1 MSSICDDLRAAILQA
16 AMQGKLTKQLPED
29 GTAEELLEQIKA
41 EKEKLIAEGKIKKQK
56 PLAPIADDEIPFEI
70 PENWKW
76 VRLSCIF
83 SITAGG
89 TPSRS
94 NPKFWNGN
102 IPWVKIGDM
111 NSKYTDNVSE
121 YITEDGLN
129 SSSAKIF
136 SVGTLLYSVFASIGT
151 VSILKI
157 EAATNQAIAGLS
169 KYYEDL
175 NTDYLFNA
183 LLSLKE
189 ILLKQARGCAQLNI
203 NQKILSEAII
213 PLPPLAEQER
223 IVEKIDELMARVAD
237 LEKSANALASLK
249 KSFPDDIKASLL
261 QAAMQ
266 GKLTEQL
273 PEDGTAEE
281 LLEQIKAEKEKLIAE
296 GKIKKQKPLAPI
308 TDDENPFE
316 IPDNWKWVRLPEVAD
331 SMLGKTLN
339 KSTDMGEE
347 KPYLC
352 SINIYWEGISLDKIK
367 TAKFSK
373 NDIRQYLLRKNDLL
387 VCEGG
392 DVGRAA
398 IWTNE
403 REMYYQ
409 NALHRIRFYG
419 GINAEYILEVLNCY
433 KRMGII
439 EDYSKGV
446 TIKHFVQ
453 TSLNKMPIPL
463 PPLAEQKRIVEKINH
478 YISIIN
484 VIDGQIRDENR

>member
-16 AMQGKLTKQLPED
+16 AMQGKLTEQLSED
-29 GTAEELLEQIKA
+29 GTADELLEQIKA
-41 EKEKLIAEGKIKKQK
+41 KKEKLIAEGKIKKDK
-56 PLAPIADDEIPFEI
+56 PLALISEDDAPFEI
-70 PENWKW
+70 PENWAWCRMMDLGYLKSGYSFVSSSYIKGGSGIQVVRISDLGDDKILDKDAVYYPESEDLNPFLIQQNSFLICQTGSIGKMAYVNDNKKRYLNQRVGMFVSYIYDTLAYSWRFLHSRYVFEKW
-76 VRLSCIF
+76 NGAKTS
-83 SITAGG
+83 T
-89 TPSRS
+89 
-94 NPKFWNGN
+94 NGN
-102 IPWVKIGDM
+102 IK
-111 NSKYTDNVSE
+111 NSDILE
-121 YITEDGLN
+121 
-129 SSSAKIF
+129 
-136 SVGTLLYSVFASIGT
+136 LL
-151 VSILKI
+151 
-157 EAATNQAIAGLS
+157 
-169 KYYEDL
+169 
-175 NTDYLFNA
+175 
-183 LLSLKE
+183 
-189 ILLKQARGCAQLNI
+189 
-203 NQKILSEAII
+203 I
-213 PLPPLAEQER
+213 PIPPLAEQKR
-223 IVEKIDELMARVAD
+223 IVEKVDGLMARVDD
-237 LEKSANALASLK
+237 LEKSVSELASLK

-281 LLEQIKAEKEKLIAE
+281 LLEQIKVEKEKLIAK
-296 GKIKKQKPLAPI
+296 GKIKKQKPLASI
-308 TDDENPFE
+308 TDDEIPFE

-419 GINAEYILEVLNCY
+419 GINAEYMLEVLNCY

-463 PPLAEQKRIVEKINH
+463 PPLAEQKRIVEKINNLMSR
-478 YISIIN
+478 IEPIEDMIN
-484 VIDGQIRDENR
+484 G